1 MTFQVYYRKWRPQ
14 RFGELVGQEH
24 VSSTLRRA
32 AQQGRVAHAYLFS
45 GPRGTGKTSTARLLS
60 KAVNCLSLQ
69 EGDPCNS
76 CVRCQAVNEGRFID
90 LIELD
95 AASNRGI
102 DEIRNIRDKVNL
114 APAEGSYKVYII
126 DEAHMLTEHASNAFL
141 KTLEEP
147 PGHAIF
153 VLCTTEPQKILPT
166 IISRCQRFD
175 FRRLNSAAIMGR
187 LRTISLE
194 EGVEIAEE
202 ALTALSHSTG
212 GSLRD
217 AENLLEQLVVSYGDR
232 IGPGEVYE
240 LLGLGQGER
249 ALEFLGYLLIG
260 DASGALTT
268 INRASWDGSDLR
280 QLHRQVV
287 DLLRG
292 MLMLQCGSRD
302 SLDLPQET
310 ISALENLAPQTST
323 ARVMKS
329 LKFLGEVNVKHDA
342 SSSLPLE
349 LAVVEVCLEAATGTV
364 ATQRVATPAPPSTP
378 HPAGEPSAERIAS
391 EAPSRYPP
399 SGAREHEDEIP
410 RVGDSRSI
418 PAPAAR
424 EPGEAPDDRSP
435 TPAHPSGA
443 REDKDEIPRV
453 GDSRSIPAPAAREP
467 GEVPD
472 DRSPTPAHPS
482 GARDD
487 KDEIPRV
494 GDSRSIPAPAAREP
508 GEAPDD
514 RSPTPAHPS
523 GAREDK
529 DEIPRVGDS
538 GSIPAPA
545 AREPEEVTDDR
556 SPTPAHPSQ
565 TDDADHPHVDSRP
578 PSESPAGLSQEEW
591 GSLIKTLSRIKGKR
605 FNIGALLRDCDSQS
619 IEGETL
625 VLGFA
630 HRSHLER
637 MQEELDDPLGM
648 KTVRDAVLKSLGISY
663 QLRLTQGGND
673 RAKAGP
679 AHTQSPLVRA
689 ALSMGARIMEE
700 REE

>member
-14 RFGELVGQEH
+14 RFSELVGQEH

-69 EGDPCNS
+69 EGDPCND

-114 APAEGSYKVYII
+114 APAEGNYKVYII
-126 DEAHMLTEHASNAFL
+126 DESHMLTEHASNAFL

-153 VLCTTEPQKILPT
+153 ILCTTEPQKVLPT

-175 FRRLNSAAIMGR
+175 FRRLTSAAITER

-194 EGVEIAEE
+194 EGVDIAEE

-240 LLGLGQGER
+240 LLGLGQSER

-260 DASGALTT
+260 DASGALAT

-310 ISALENLAPQTST
+310 IRALENLAPQTST

-329 LKFLGEVNVKHDA
+329 LKFLGEVNLKYDA
-342 SSSLPLE
+342 SSALPLE
-349 LAVVEVCLEAATGTV
+349 LAVVEVCMEAATGPE
-364 ATQRVATPAPPSTP
+364 ATQRVASPAPPATP
-378 HPAGEPSAERIAS
+378 HPGEEPAAGRMAIK
-391 EAPSRYPP
+391 APPHYPP
-399 SGAREHEDEIP
+399 SGATEAADETHK
-410 RVGDSRSI
+410 VDETRSI
-418 PAPAAR
+418 PAPL
-424 EPGEAPDDRSP
+424 
-435 TPAHPSGA
+435 AHG
-443 REDKDEIPRV
+443 
-453 GDSRSIPAPAAREP
+453 
-467 GEVPD
+467 
-472 DRSPTPAHPS
+472 
-482 GARDD
+482 
-487 KDEIPRV
+487 
-494 GDSRSIPAPAAREP
+494 
-508 GEAPDD
+508 
-514 RSPTPAHPS
+514 
-523 GAREDK
+523 
-529 DEIPRVGDS
+529 
-538 GSIPAPA
+538 
-545 AREPEEVTDDR
+545 PEEVTDDR
-556 SPTPAHPSQ
+556 SPTPAPQSRMNE
-565 TDDADHPHVDSRP
+565 ADYPQLDSHP
-578 PSESPAGLSQEEW
+578 PSEDPTAPSQEQW
-591 GSLIKTLSRIKGKR
+591 SSLVKILSRHKGKR
-605 FNIGALLRDCDSQS
+605 FNIGALLRDCNSQS
-619 IEGETL
+619 IDGETL
-625 VLGFA
+625 VLDFA

-637 MQEELDDPLGM
+637 MQEELNDPQGM
-648 KTVRDAVLKSLGISY
+648 KMVRDAVLKSLGVSY
-663 QLRLTQGGND
+663 QLRLAHGGDD
-673 RAKAGP
+673 RAKTGP
-679 AHTQSPLVRA
+679 ANSQSPLVRA

-700 REE
+700 REQ